1 MLQIKDR
8 HFLKKKALNEL
19 KIRIKN
25 QFEINEELIFSKN
38 SRLEM
43 VKTESE
49 MILYFINDEATLVEY
64 GDIIFPTVNALLDK
78 KIILPEVVVD
88 KGAIKFIVNG
98 ADVMVPGI
106 VETSESIEKGDIICI
121 VDIEFK
127 KTLAIGKA
135 LMSANEIKEKNKG
148 KAVQSLHHVGDKIWN
163 TIKKMKDE

>member
-25 QFEINEELIFSKN
+25 HFKINEDLLFSKN

-43 VKTESE
+43 LKTESE
-49 MILYFINDEATLVEY
+49 LILYFIDDEATLIEI
-64 GDIIFPTVNALLDK
+64 DNMIFPTVNALLSK
-78 KIILPEVVVD
+78 KIMLPEVIID
-88 KGAIKFIVNG
+88 KGAIKFIING

-106 VETSESIEKGDIICI
+106 VDTSESIEKEDIICI
-121 VDIEFK
+121 VDVEFK

-135 LMSANEIKEKNKG
+135 LMSAKEIKEKNKG
-148 KAVQSLHHVGDKIWN
+148 KAIQTLHHVGDKIWN
-163 TIKKMKDE
+163 TIKKMKDK

>member
-8 HFLKKKALNEL
+8 HFLKKKALNDL
-19 KIRIKN
+19 KTRIKN
-25 QFEINEELIFSKN
+25 HFNINEDLLFSKS

-43 VKTESE
+43 LKTESE
-49 MILYFINDEATLVEY
+49 MTLYFIDDEATLIELDNVIY
-64 GDIIFPTVNALLDK
+64 PTVNALLSK
-78 KIILPEVVVD
+78 KIMHPEVAID
-88 KGAIKFIVNG
+88 KGAIKFIING

-135 LMSANEIKEKNKG
+135 MMSAKEIKEKNKG
-148 KAVQSLHHVGDKIWN
+148 KAVQNLHHVGDKIWN
-163 TIKKMKDE
+163 TIKKMKD